1 MKRLKLKLKIFG
13 RVQGVFFRDH
23 AQAKAAALALVG
35 FVRNELD
42 GTVYIEVEG
51 EEEKLA
57 QFLTWCQQGPEAAV
71 VEKVEHQFSDQL
83 ENFSSFEI
91 RYN

>member
-35 FVRNELD
+35 FVRNELMF
-42 GTVYIEVEG
+42 
-51 EEEKLA
+51 